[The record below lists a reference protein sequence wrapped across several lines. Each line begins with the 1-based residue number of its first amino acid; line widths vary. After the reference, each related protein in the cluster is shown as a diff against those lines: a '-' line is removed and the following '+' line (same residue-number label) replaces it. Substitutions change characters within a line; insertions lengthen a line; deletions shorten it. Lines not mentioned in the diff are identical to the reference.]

1 MLKLKEKYRVVIC
14 FALISALLFLCA
26 TRIFMVNSAGYTEV
40 QQQNNSY
47 RITLSKLRGTIFDCN
62 MQPITNSATYTVSAF
77 LPNESAA
84 LAAAGLDKDN
94 AARVLASLKKGLPDF
109 SITERAI
116 DNYGVYSTSVYANIP
131 DNMLCPQLIGY
142 LDADGH
148 GVSGIQ
154 KAYDSL
160 LYSGEHHSLLVATN
174 GLGVPLAGGEFTE
187 IINKSIINSGLKLT
201 INGDIQ
207 QIVAR
212 CMQSVKC
219 GAAVVSEVGSGKIRA
234 MVSMPEFNAKQ
245 VELYLNNEDSPFIN
259 RALTAYNVG
268 SVFKPCVAA
277 AAIESGR
284 SSYTCSC
291 QGVAEFSGHSFRC
304 HTLSGHG
311 TLDITNALA
320 YSCNV
325 FFYNAAVNLGAD
337 SVFNMASSLGFSK
350 GYEIGAGISCSA
362 QLTDISVL
370 RSNERALVNLSI
382 GQGDLM
388 LSPVSIL
395 SLYEAI
401 ANGGI
406 YRPQTVVEG
415 TVKNGATTAFLQKP
429 PTRVM
434 STAAANRI
442 KNDLSA
448 VLEYGTGTAAKP
460 QYVTAAGK
468 TATAQTGWRKNGEA
482 VENSWFCGF
491 FPKDNPKY
499 VVAVLIEAS
508 KGKEDTAAPIFA
520 AIADGIT
527 VLENSKK

>member
-1 MLKLKEKYRVVIC
+1 MLNIKNKYRIVIC
-14 FALISALLFLCA
+14 FALITALLFLCA
-26 TRIFMVNSAGYTEV
+26 TRIFMVNSEGYTEV
-40 QQQNNSY
+40 QQQMSSY
-47 RITLSKLRGTIFDCN
+47 RLTLSKLRGTIFDCN
-62 MQPITNSATYTVSAF
+62 MKPITNSSTYTVSAF
-77 LPNESAA
+77 LPNETAA
-84 LAAAGLDKDN
+84 LAAARLQSDN
-94 AARVLASLKKGLPDF
+94 GGRVLASLKKGLPDF
-109 SITERAI
+109 LITENAI
-116 DNYGVYSTSVYANIP
+116 DNYGVYSTSVYENTP

-148 GVSGIQ
+148 GVSGLQ

-160 LYSGEHHSLLVATN
+160 LYSGEEHSLLVATN
-174 GLGVPLAGGEFTE
+174 GLGEPLAGGEFIETL
-187 IINKSIINSGLKLT
+187 NKSIINSGLKLT
-201 INGDIQ
+201 IDSDIQ
-207 QIVAR
+207 EIVAR
-212 CMQSVKC
+212 CMEAVEC
-219 GAAVVSEVGSGKIRA
+219 GAAMVSEVGSGKIRA
-234 MVSMPEFNAKQ
+234 MLSIPEFNAKRAAD
-245 VELYLNNEDSPFIN
+245 YLENENSPFIN

-277 AAIESGR
+277 AAIENGK
-284 SSYTCSC
+284 SSYSC
-291 QGVAEFSGHSFRC
+291 RCLGVAEFSGHSFRC

-311 TLDITNALA
+311 TLNLTDALA

-325 FFYNAAVNLGAD
+325 FFYNIAASLGAD
-337 SVFNMASSLGFSK
+337 SIFNMASSLGFSR
-350 GYEIGAGISCSA
+350 GYEIAEGISCSA
-362 QLTDISVL
+362 QLTDVSIL

-406 YRPQTVVEG
+406 YRPQTVLEG
-415 TVKNGATTAFLQKP
+415 TVINGATKQTTPKN
-429 PTRVM
+429 PTRIM
-434 STAAANRI
+434 SVDTAERI

-448 VLEYGTGTAAKP
+448 VLEYGTGTAAMP
-460 QYVTAAGK
+460 EFVSAAGK
-468 TATAQTGWRKNGEA
+468 TATAQTGWRKNGEI

-508 KGKEDTAAPIFA
+508 KGKEDTAAPIFSD
-520 AIADGIT
+520 IADGIA